1 MVKKNKSA
9 ANKMNLVTA
18 KTGGHILYYL
28 SKKML
33 WVWAVLVIAF
43 AGCASTEEVKHIKYD
58 FLQQETKIKKI
69 DERIKN
75 LENFEQK
82 ETSSKQKDAV
92 KRGQTEIIGRI
103 DSLTQ
108 EIQQLNNRLDEVEM
122 SVGTSQMGKGKSL
135 HQRLA
140 TLEATAKS
148 MGTSLPAPREEEI
161 KDVDTEEPIPVK
173 DAATVYL
180 EANDAYAKGDTK
192 EARRQ
197 FELILKE
204 FPTSQQVESA
214 QYWIGECYYKEE
226 DYDNAILAFEELIRK
241 NPESSKAPAAL
252 LKQGYSFYNIGERNI
267 GKDVLEKLI
276 KKFPNT
282 EEAKLAKKRLEG
294 TTE

>member
-1 MVKKNKSA
+1 M
-9 ANKMNLVTA
+9 
-18 KTGGHILYYL
+18 YYL

-58 FLQQETKIKKI
+58 FLQQESNIKKI

-75 LENFEQK
+75 LESFEQK

-140 TLEATAKS
+140 ALEAKAKS
-148 MGTSLPAPREEEI
+148 MGTSVSPSVPKEEEI

-173 DAATVYL
+173 DAATVYQ

-204 FPTSQQVESA
+204 FPTSQQVEAA